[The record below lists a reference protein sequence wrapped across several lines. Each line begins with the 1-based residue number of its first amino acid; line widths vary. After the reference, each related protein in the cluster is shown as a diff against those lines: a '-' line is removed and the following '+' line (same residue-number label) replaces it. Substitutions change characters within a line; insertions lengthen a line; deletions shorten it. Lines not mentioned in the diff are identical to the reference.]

1 MTSSTSPTTTE
12 GGAGSAGAQSIVPI
26 AAGVGGGVAALLL
39 LLLTALI
46 VAAIAVT
53 LRKNKREL
61 SEEYK
66 GWQVHKSPFHQETS
80 FLSMSYASWLE
91 PSTWRW
97 LQLLHDHDLF
107 RILLSSQPG
116 GSNEALLQCQWYMWF
131 PMPLLG
137 STAIGVQ
144 H

>member
-12 GGAGSAGAQSIVPI
+12 GGAGNADAQSIVPI

-39 LLLTALI
+39 LLLITALI

-53 LRKNKREL
+53 LRRKNKREL

-80 FLSMSYASWLE
+80 FLAMSYASWLE
-91 PSTWRW
+91 PSTWHW
-97 LQLLHDHDLF
+97 LQLLHGHDLF
-107 RILLSSQPG
+107 RILLSQ
-116 GSNEALLQCQWYMWF
+116 
-131 PMPLLG
+131 
-137 STAIGVQ
+137 
-144 H
+144 